1 MDYSITAEI
10 IRNARIREGITQK
23 ELAVRLGVTN
33 AAVSKWERGLGMPD
47 VSILLPLCEILHI
60 AVSALL
66 GDGDDDAASG
76 RDGCL
81 ALNQISS
88 PAVVGGSEE
97 KTITF
102 EIDTGRT
109 VKLSPYVFGHNLEH
123 TRSAVAGSG
132 GLSAQMLRNRKFA
145 GMPAKNSGVAAGW
158 IGIGDR
164 TFFQNGGRACYT
176 RHIACERMMRR
187 NELRSQ
193 SVQNVHGGP
202 CGLMQ
207 RDLSVVSGKRYLIR
221 AVTMCSVPVAL
232 SAELTDRKGETL
244 YARAE
249 ISLVP
254 GEWETH
260 EVTLVP
266 DTDDGGAALRF
277 VFTERAE
284 VIFGAVS
291 MMPEDNFHG
300 MRPDAVRCLK
310 EIGPTLLRWPGG
322 NFAGEYRWKDG
333 LLPSDMRGPLQAVM
347 EIEDQPHSYG
357 YDFHE
362 IATDDFIALCREIG
376 AEPFLTINLVWNTPK
391 DSADWVE
398 YCNGSPDTE
407 YGRRRAENGH
417 PEPYGVRFWSLGNEM
432 GYGHM
437 EGPRGPEEYAALAA
451 AHIEAMKAVSPG
463 IELFSSGPY
472 PNDGWAEK
480 SAAKLAA
487 DVKSISLHHYADVP
501 MDYTTTEKT
510 AETYKSIVTAPAS
523 AEQLARTMRASLDRT
538 GAKLHISFDEWNFW
552 YAWYR
557 PSCVGEGIFVAK
569 MLHMLL
575 SFSGELDIPYCCY
588 FQPVGEGAVLI
599 DEHGARLTANGQMF
613 SMMKA
618 HCGGN
623 LCSIN
628 GADPYSALATE
639 KDGVLTVT
647 LVNDSYDTD
656 RAYCF
661 NLPGRDPEGE
671 LYTSDEVTPY
681 TFFERSM
688 LAVKEENGLARV
700 VLPPHSAAKIS
711 VRINRD

>member
-10 IRNARIREGITQK
+10 IRSARIRCGITQK
-23 ELAVRLGVTN
+23 ELAARLGVTN
-33 AAVSKWERGLGMPD
+33 TAVSKWERGLGMPD
-47 VSILLPLCEILHI
+47 VSLLRPLCEALRI

-66 GDGDDDAASG
+66 GDEGGDAAAG

-81 ALNQISS
+81 SLNQINT
-88 PAVVGGSEE
+88 PIVGTNSEE
-97 KTITF
+97 KPMTF
-102 EIDTGRT
+102 EIDTGRA
-109 VKLSPYVFGHNLEH
+109 VKLSPYIFGHNLEH

-158 IGIGDR
+158 RGIGDR
-164 TFFQNGGRACYT
+164 AFFQNGRRACYT
-176 RHIACERMMRR
+176 RHIGCERMMRR

-193 SVQNVHGGP
+193 SVQNVYGGP
-202 CGLMQ
+202 SGLMQ
-207 RDLSVVSGKRYLIR
+207 RDLFVTSGTRYEIR
-221 AVTMCSVPVAL
+221 AVTTVNMPVTLAV
-232 SAELTDRKGETL
+232 ELTDRKGTEV
-244 YARAE
+244 YAHAE

-254 GEWETH
+254 GDWETH
-260 EVTLVP
+260 RITLVP
-266 DTDDGGAALRF
+266 DTDDGEAALRF
-277 VFTERAE
+277 VFTERTE

-300 MRPDAVRCLK
+300 MRQDAVRCLK

-357 YDFHE
+357 CDFHE
-362 IATDDFIALCREIG
+362 ISTDDFIALCREIG
-376 AEPFLTINLVWNTPK
+376 AEPFLTINLVWNDPEE
-391 DSADWVE
+391 SADWVE
-398 YCNGSPDTE
+398 YCNGSADTE

-451 AHIEAMKAVSPG
+451 AHIEAMKAASPG

-472 PNDGWAEK
+472 PNDAWAEK
-480 SAAKLAA
+480 SAAKLASE
-487 DVKSISLHHYADVP
+487 VRSISLHHYADAA
-501 MDYTTTEKT
+501 MDYTTPEKI
-510 AETYKSIVTAPAS
+510 AETYRSIVSAPAS
-523 AEQLARTMRASLDRT
+523 AERLARDMRASLDRT

-557 PSCVGEGIFVAK
+557 PSCVGEGIFAAK

-575 SFSGELDIPYCCY
+575 SCSVELDIPYCCY

-599 DEHGARLTANGQMF
+599 DENGARLTANGQMF

-623 LCSIN
+623 LCAVT
-628 GADPYSALATE
+628 GADGYSALATE

-647 LVNDSYDTD
+647 LINDAFDAD
-656 RAYCF
+656 RTYCF
-661 NLPGRDPEGE
+661 NLPGQDPEGE
-671 LYTSDEVTPY
+671 LYASEEVTPY
-681 TFFERSM
+681 TCFTRKP
-688 LAVKEENGLARV
+688 LAVKTENGLARV
-700 VLPPHSAAKIS
+700 VLPPHSAAKIT
-711 VRINRD
+711 VRIGL